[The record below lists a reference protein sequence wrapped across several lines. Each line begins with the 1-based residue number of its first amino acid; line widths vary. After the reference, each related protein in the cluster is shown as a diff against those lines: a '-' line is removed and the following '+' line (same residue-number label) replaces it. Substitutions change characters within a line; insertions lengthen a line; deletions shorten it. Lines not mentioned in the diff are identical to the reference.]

1 MVHLSYTVGIAAP
14 NMQWVVGNNYVCFA
28 LSDPGDLKGIVYF
41 HLKEI
46 IHLCKSTLMFL
57 TLLVNASQC
66 PSELLKGHCAINFEY
81 ASIQVLL

>member
-1 MVHLSYTVGIAAP
+1 MEHLSYTVGIAAP

-46 IHLCKSTLMFL
+46 IHLCKST
-57 TLLVNASQC
+57 
-66 PSELLKGHCAINFEY
+66 
-81 ASIQVLL
+81 